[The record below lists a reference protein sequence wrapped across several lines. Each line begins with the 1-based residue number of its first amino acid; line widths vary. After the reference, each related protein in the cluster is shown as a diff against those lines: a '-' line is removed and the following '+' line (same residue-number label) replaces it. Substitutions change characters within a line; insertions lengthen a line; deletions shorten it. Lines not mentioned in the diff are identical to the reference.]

1 MKPTIVQKTT
11 NDLHSEV
18 FKQGV
23 HLIYFVTIVFI
34 HIIKVGE
41 HDVTSLQKSLQAI
54 RCRVTD
60 PKNDGFPDQIL
71 ASAGLD
77 CVHCDIAQRAL
88 VVLYTLFV
96 SLLSICSL
104 PAPKTSENKPAYI
117 LSHTMPLPC
126 VLVIQCS
133 TLSRV
138 SRVSA
143 FHHFLNSIFLSLG
156 PPRGWPSPILKFK
169 VSVPSQSSSGSARYY
184 PVQFELSWICTLYS
198 PV

>member
-60 PKNDGFPDQIL
+60 PKMTGFPSRSWRLLVLIVSIVTL
-71 ASAGLD
+71 LNELWLFYIHSLSVF
-77 CVHCDIAQRAL
+77 CLFVHCPPLRLPRTDQPIFSATQCPYL
-88 VVLYTLFV
+88 V
-96 SLLSICSL
+96 
-104 PAPKTSENKPAYI
+104 
-117 LSHTMPLPC
+117 
-126 VLVIQCS
+126 
-133 TLSRV
+133 
-138 SRVSA
+138 
-143 FHHFLNSIFLSLG
+143 
-156 PPRGWPSPILKFK
+156 
-169 VSVPSQSSSGSARYY
+169 
-184 PVQFELSWICTLYS
+184 SW
-198 PV
+198 